1 MKLIARLVEVA
12 YLSSND
18 RSRMLALM
26 ERHYE
31 CVAPA
36 AFQADLDEKRWV
48 IQVAHAG
55 ELCGFSTQM
64 ILETNVDGR
73 PVRAL
78 FSGDTIVDRQHWG
91 DTALMAAVGRLALSL
106 IDELPG
112 ELYWFLIS
120 QGYKT
125 YRYLPLFFK
134 EFYPCYDA
142 PAPQHVGQVI
152 EALARAKFGSSFDAT
167 TGIIRSPTYHL
178 REGIADV
185 TSERLRDPHVE
196 FFVERNPG
204 HVRGDELCCIAPLTR
219 DNFTAAALRVFR

>member
-1 MKLIARLVEVA
+1 MKLTGRLIEVA
-12 YLSSND
+12 VLTSHD
-18 RSRMLALM
+18 RAQMLALM

-31 CVAPA
+31 HVSPA
-36 AFQADLDEKRWV
+36 VFQADLDEKRWV
-48 IQVAHAG
+48 IQVTHAG

-64 ILETNVDGR
+64 ILETSVDGR
-73 PVRAL
+73 SIRAL
-78 FSGDTIVDRQHWG
+78 FSGDTIVDRQYWG

-125 YRYLPLFFK
+125 YRFLPLFFK
-134 EFYPCYDA
+134 EFFPRYDA
-142 PAPQHVGQVI
+142 PTPPHVSQVVD
-152 EALARAKFGSSFDAT
+152 ALARAKFGPSFDAT
-167 TGIIRSPTYHL
+167 AGIIRSPTYHL
-178 REGIADV
+178 REGVADV

-204 HVRGDELCCIAPLTR
+204 HVRGDELCCIAPLSR
-219 DNFTAAALRVFR
+219 DNFTAAALRIFR